1 LASVLDLGCD
11 FDGRGARRKTM
22 KKRSLSG
29 HSLVVDL
36 PAQALAA
43 PISRRSYAGPRRDA
57 MNAEALFRAHAPF
70 VAKFVARL
78 GVETAAV
85 DDVVQEV
92 FLTVHRIGGY
102 QAGAAKPTTWL
113 AEIALRVV
121 STHKRSARRV
131 RVVPD
136 QGALDRAVSTS
147 PGPEEVVHDR
157 AALDRVQRALD
168 RLDDDRRAVFV
179 LFELMGERCEDI
191 ASGLGIPIG
200 TVFSRLSVA
209 RREFQK
215 AHERLVRAA
224 DEGGLS
230 S

>member
-1 LASVLDLGCD
+1 
-11 FDGRGARRKTM
+11 M
-22 KKRSLSG
+22 KKRALSG
-29 HSLVVDL
+29 HSLAVDL
-36 PAQALAA
+36 PVEILAPPVA
-43 PISRRSYAGPRRDA
+43 RRSYAGPRLET
-57 MNAEALFRAHAPF
+57 MTAEGLFRAHAPF
-70 VAKFVARL
+70 VARFVARL
-78 GVETAAV
+78 GVESAAI

-121 STHKRSARRV
+121 STHKRSARRA
-131 RVVPD
+131 RVVSD
-136 QGALDRAVSTS
+136 QDALDRAVSTS
-147 PGPEEVVHDR
+147 PGPEEAVHDR
-157 AALDRVQRALD
+157 AALDRVQQALD
-168 RLDDDRRAVFV
+168 RLDDNRRAVFV

-191 ASGLGIPIG
+191 ADGLGIPIG

-215 AHERLVRAA
+215 AHARLVRAA
-224 DEGGLS
+224 GEGGLS